1 MPNKTREI
9 MDKKKIMREKARQRR
24 DHENRRSVTCNKC
37 GYAYISGQAGKDLCC
52 PKCKSNESFSIR

>member
-1 MPNKTREI
+1 MPNKAREI
-9 MDKKKIMREKARQRR
+9 MDKKKIMREKARQK
-24 DHENRRSVTCNKC
+24 NRRSVTCNKC